1 MKNERL
7 VLERNTL
14 DSVIHKELR
23 KRIISLS
30 LQPGSMIYENAVADE
45 FGVSRTPVRQAFSR
59 LANEGL
65 LSILPQRGAQVSRL
79 SAAKVREAQFI
90 REALEVSAFGEVAR
104 IWNRTADHSAAQTK
118 ALSLIEQQR
127 QVVQEKDYVGFTELD
142 VAFHD
147 TVIGVLG
154 NVMLLE
160 MLRDVRM
167 HLTRVRFL
175 ELKEAHHEDDAIAD
189 HVKLMK
195 SIMANDVA
203 GTQSLL
209 LTHLKMIEA
218 MRDDILKRH
227 DALFEPAP
235 PLGLPDKIA

>member
-1 MKNERL
+1 MSADAAAGGYTVKNERL

-14 DSVIHKELR
+14 DSVIYKELR

-30 LQPGSMIYENAVADE
+30 FQPGSMIYENAVADE
-45 FGVSRTPVRQAFSR
+45 YGVSRTPVRQAFFR

-65 LSILPQRGAQVSRL
+65 LSILPQRGAQVSHL
-79 SAAKVREAQFI
+79 SAAKVKEAQFI

-104 IWNRTADHSAAQTK
+104 IWNKTADHSAAQAK
-118 ALSLIEQQR
+118 ALALIEQQR
-127 QVVQEKDYVGFTELD
+127 QVVREKDYVGFTELD

-154 NVMLLE
+154 NAMLLE
-160 MLRDVRM
+160 MLNDVRT

-175 ELKEAHHEDDAIAD
+175 ELQEAHHEDDAIAD
-189 HVKLMK
+189 HVKLMR

-209 LTHLKMIEA
+209 LAHLKMIEA

-227 DALFEPAP
+227 DILFE
-235 PLGLPDKIA
+235 